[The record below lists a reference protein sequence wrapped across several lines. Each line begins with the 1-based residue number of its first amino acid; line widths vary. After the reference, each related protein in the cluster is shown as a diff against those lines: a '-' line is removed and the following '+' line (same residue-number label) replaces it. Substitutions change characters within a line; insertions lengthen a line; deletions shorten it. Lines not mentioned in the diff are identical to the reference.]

1 PQFTEKSFLSV
12 GRFVSKKAHYLTIL
26 AFNEVL
32 KKHPDAKLY
41 LAGDG
46 DLYEAC
52 INITNSLKIQNNVC
66 FLGVIE
72 IDQYLELLNKCYG
85 YVQHSITALN
95 GDKEGTPVSILEASI
110 AGIPVIST
118 RHSGIKD
125 VIIEGKTGYLVDEFD
140 INKMAESMSA

>member
-1 PQFTEKSFLSV
+1 
-12 GRFVSKKAHYLTIL
+12 
-26 AFNEVL
+26 
-32 KKHPDAKLY
+32 
-41 LAGDG
+41 
-46 DLYEAC
+46 
-52 INITNSLKIQNNVC
+52 
-66 FLGVIE
+66 
-72 IDQYLELLNKCYG
+72 QYLELLNKCYG

-140 INKMAESMSA
+140 INKMAESMSAILDDRDLAMHLGQEGKKFVLHNFSINRHIAAIEKALNI